1 MSEKPV
7 IGFIG
12 VGFMGHGMAKNL
24 RLAGYQLWVRGRSNR
39 TPVESLLALGARE
52 AENPRQMA
60 EMCDIIHLCLS
71 NSPQIE
77 AVLRGPDGILAGA
90 RPGLVVI
97 DTSTANP
104 GSTEALAAELAA
116 VGGHFVDAPLG
127 GTPVQAEAGQL
138 SAMVGCEPEVF
149 ARIRPVIDCWA
160 ARVSHIGPV
169 GSGHKMK
176 LVMNFISLSYGAL
189 YSEAVVL
196 GAKVGISPQTI
207 HEVIGPSRMGC
218 GFFET
223 FMGYVVER
231 NRDAHKFSIANA
243 AKDMRYL
250 NDMASDADMVNLMAG
265 AAKHYYTHAI
275 ATGRGDDYVPML
287 SDIVGALNG
296 VDMDAEVKKG
306 RK

>member
-1 MSEKPV
+1 MSDKPV

-24 RLAGYQLWVRGRSNR
+24 RLAGYELWVRGRANR
-39 TPVESLLALGARE
+39 TPVESLLALGAQE
-52 AENPRQMA
+52 AQSPRQMA
-60 EMCDIIHLCLS
+60 EVCDIIHLCLS

-77 AVLRGPDGILAGA
+77 ATLRGPDGILAGA

-116 VGGHFVDAPLG
+116 LGGHFVDAPLG

>member
-24 RLAGYQLWVRGRSNR
+24 RLAGYDLWVRGRTNR
-39 TPVESLLALGARE
+39 TPVESLLAMGAHE
-52 AENPRQMA
+52 AESPRQMA
-60 EMCDIIHLCLS
+60 ETCDIIHLCLS

-77 AVLRGPDGILAGA
+77 ATMRAPDGILAGA

-116 VGGHFVDAPLG
+116 LGGHFVDAPLG

-138 SAMVGCEPEVF
+138 SAMVGCDEAVF
-149 ARIRPVIDCWA
+149 DRIRPVIDCWA
-160 ARVSHIGPV
+160 ARVTRVGEV

-176 LVMNFISLSYGAL
+176 LLMNFISLSYGAL
-189 YSEAVVL
+189 FSEAVVL
-196 GAKVGISPQTI
+196 GAKVGISPQTL

-223 FMGYVVER
+223 FMAYVVQR
-231 NRDAHKFSIANA
+231 DRDAHKFTIANA
-243 AKDMRYL
+243 AKDLRYL
-250 NDMASDADMVNLMAG
+250 NDMASDADMVNIMSG

-275 ATGRGDDYVPML
+275 ATGRADAYVPML
-287 SDIVGALNG
+287 SDMVGALNG
-296 VDMDAEVKKG
+296 VDMDAEVRKG
-306 RK
+306 RR

>member
-1 MSEKPV
+1 MSDKPV

-24 RLAGYQLWVRGRSNR
+24 RLAGYELWVRGRANR
-39 TPVESLLALGARE
+39 TPVESLLALGAQE
-52 AENPRQMA
+52 SQSPRQMA
-60 EMCDIIHLCLS
+60 EVCDIIHLCLS

-77 AVLRGPDGILAGA
+77 ATLRGPDGILAGA

-116 VGGHFVDAPLG
+116 LGGHFVDAPLG

>member
-1 MSEKPV
+1 MSDKPV

-12 VGFMGHGMAKNL
+12 VGFMGHGMARNL
-24 RLAGYQLWVRGRSNR
+24 RLAGYELWVRGRANR
-39 TPVESLLALGARE
+39 TPVESLLALGAQE
-52 AENPRQMA
+52 AQSPRQMA
-60 EMCDIIHLCLS
+60 EVCDIIHLCLS

-77 AVLRGPDGILAGA
+77 ATLRGADGILAGA

-116 VGGHFVDAPLG
+116 LGGHFVDAPLG

>member
-1 MSEKPV
+1 MSDKPV

-12 VGFMGHGMAKNL
+12 VGFMGHGMARNL
-24 RLAGYQLWVRGRSNR
+24 RLAGYELWVRGRANR
-39 TPVESLLALGARE
+39 TPVESLLALGAQE
-52 AENPRQMA
+52 AQSPRQMA
-60 EMCDIIHLCLS
+60 EVCDIIHLCLS

-77 AVLRGPDGILAGA
+77 ATLRGPDGILAGA

-116 VGGHFVDAPLG
+116 LGGHFVDAPLG

-223 FMGYVVER
+223 FMGYVLER

>member
-1 MSEKPV
+1 MSDKPV

-12 VGFMGHGMAKNL
+12 VGFMGHGMARNL
-24 RLAGYQLWVRGRSNR
+24 RLAGYELWVRGRANR
-39 TPVESLLALGARE
+39 TPVESLLALGAQE
-52 AENPRQMA
+52 AQSPRQMA
-60 EMCDIIHLCLS
+60 EVCDIIHLCLS

-77 AVLRGPDGILAGA
+77 ATLRGPDGILAGA

-116 VGGHFVDAPLG
+116 LGGHFVDAPLG

-149 ARIRPVIDCWA
+149 LRIRPVIDCWA

-223 FMGYVVER
+223 FMGYVLER

-265 AAKHYYTHAI
+265 AAKHYYAHAI